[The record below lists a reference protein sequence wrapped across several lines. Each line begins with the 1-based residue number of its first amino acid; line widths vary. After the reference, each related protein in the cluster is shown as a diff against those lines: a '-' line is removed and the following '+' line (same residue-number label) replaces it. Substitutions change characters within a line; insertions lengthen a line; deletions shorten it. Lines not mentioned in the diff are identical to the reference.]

1 VTIIVMTVTV
11 TVTVTTVST
20 GMTGVV
26 VGGGYAGCHHQTT
39 GSERQGS
46 DTRAGFLR
54 E

>member
-1 VTIIVMTVTV
+1 MMTITMITMTTVT
-11 TVTVTTVST
+11 T

>member
-1 VTIIVMTVTV
+1 MTMVA
-11 TVTVTTVST
+11 VTT
-20 GMTGVV
+20 MTTVMV